1 MMRIVAVLPLV
12 LAVAACGSSPPP
24 PSLSQAEQAVNAA
37 EAQGARNFA
46 PQEMQTAADRL
57 AAARAAIENDRQEQA
72 ARLAQEA
79 VVNAQLAQ
87 ARMEDAQAQAALAE
101 VGHAAAGAPVVVVPA
116 PPMPAI
122 R

>member
-24 PSLSQAEQAVNAA
+24 PSLSQA